1 MFHVAMRMVRTLPAA
16 GDTYAGVMATA
27 LITGASAG
35 LGLEFAWQLATA
47 RHDVV
52 LVARDA
58 ERLERLAG
66 QLRAAAGVRAEVLPA
81 DLSDR
86 DADREGRRAAAR
98 TRTTRS
104 GCWSTTPGSAWASGS
119 SAATSRRT
127 SAGSTSWCA
136 RSWCSSH
143 AAAADA
149 MVKRGRGAILN
160 VSSIAAL
167 TAVGTY
173 SADKAWVRIFT
184 EALAVELKGTGVTAT
199 ALCPGLVHTEF
210 HERAGLDSRG
220 LPEVAWLNADAV
232 VSAALADVRRGA
244 VISTPSLRYGL
255 AAEVARLLPRAAIRA
270 LSSDRRVR
278 EASACSVERRRCRP
292 IRDAADK

>member
-1 MFHVAMRMVRTLPAA
+1 M
-16 GDTYAGVMATA
+16 GTA

-66 QLRAAAGVRAEVLPA
+66 QLHAAAGVRAEVLAA

-86 DADREGRRAAAR
+86 AQVERVAERLRDEERPVGLLVNNAGFSVGQPFVGGELAAHEAALDVMVRAVMVL
-98 TRTTRS
+98 
-104 GCWSTTPGSAWASGS
+104 
-119 SAATSRRT
+119 
-127 SAGSTSWCA
+127 
-136 RSWCSSH
+136 SH
-143 AAAADA
+143 AAVTA
-149 MVKRGRGAILN
+149 MVARGRGAVLN
-160 VSSIAAL
+160 VSSVAAL
-167 TAVGTY
+167 TTMGTY
-173 SADKAWVRIFT
+173 SADKAWVRVFT
-184 EALAVELKGTGVTAT
+184 EGLAVELRGTGVTAT

-210 HERAGLDSRG
+210 HERAGLNRDVF
-220 LPEVAWLNADAV
+220 PELAWLNADTV

-255 AAEVARLLPRAAIRA
+255 VSEVARLLPRAAVRA
-270 LSSDRRVR
+270 LS
-278 EASACSVERRRCRP
+278 APATHRP
-292 IRDAADK
+292 RI

>member
-1 MFHVAMRMVRTLPAA
+1 
-16 GDTYAGVMATA
+16 MATA

-35 LGLEFAWQLATA
+35 LGMEFAWQLATA

-66 QLRAAAGVRAEVLPA
+66 QLRAAAGVRVEVLSA
-81 DLSDR
+81 DLFDR
-86 DADREGRRAAAR
+86 AQTERVVDRLRDPDKPVGLLVNNAGFGMGDRFVGGDLALHERGLEVMVRAVMVL
-98 TRTTRS
+98 
-104 GCWSTTPGSAWASGS
+104 
-119 SAATSRRT
+119 
-127 SAGSTSWCA
+127 
-136 RSWCSSH
+136 SH
-143 AAAADA
+143 AAAES
-149 MVKRGRGAILN
+149 MVQRGRGAILN
-160 VSSIAAL
+160 VSSMAAL

-173 SADKAWVRIFT
+173 SADKAWVRVFT
-184 EALAVELKGTGVTAT
+184 ESLAVELKGTGVTAT

-210 HERAGLDSRG
+210 HERAGLDREAF
-220 LPEVAWLNADAV
+220 PEVAWLNADAV

-270 LSSDRRVR
+270 LSNDRRVR
-278 EASACSVERRRCRP
+278 EGSTLVDDMDDG
-292 IRDAADK
+292 DADSGRGDQ